1 MKSLSWTLPVALGF
15 VAVGCGGTTT
25 NDGMSSMNRSGGMMD
40 PGGMPLANSG
50 QEIVGTYA
58 MVAAPS
64 LTDAKQAVAWV
75 DRLKKLTTPPK
86 KLFIFGLNSA
96 TALKLKKPLDE
107 AKMSVIPVPDARLG
121 DDWWKSVVAVGAEKF
136 FGNGPTLKEP
146 NVDLI
151 TADQSKWNSTFTLD
165 GVKFVLLNTDTPVK
179 SEKGGEIP
187 KLWLQGKL
195 DSGKSNASK
204 EQNTVVLGARKLWA
218 TETLGRDGA
227 SGEAAAGVKVIDGVK
242 VTDGKVG
249 EVTAGSKAGEGE
261 RLVMTA
267 DPFGKSQSVRLYAT
281 SSEVPSLE
289 RPDEKSV
296 YQMVVPSGFAEDK
309 PLIVGL
315 LELRK
320 SGSMTSRMVQI
331 ESNFTSKSLIEALV
345 YDPMMRDAAKSLPK
359 QAVVPAG
366 KANEVKKPNAPK

>member
-1 MKSLSWTLPVALGF
+1 MKNLSLTLPVALGF

-40 PGGMPLANSG
+40 PGGMPLANAG

-107 AKMSVIPVPDARLG
+107 AKFGAIPVPDARLG

-195 DSGKSNASK
+195 DAGKSNSGK
-204 EQNTVVLGARKLWA
+204 EQNTVVLGARKLWS
-218 TETLGRDGA
+218 TEPTPDTTVEKGF
-227 SGEAAAGVKVIDGVK
+227 GEKGI
-242 VTDGKVG
+242 
-249 EVTAGSKAGEGE
+249 GSE
-261 RLVMTA
+261 RLVATA
-267 DPFGKSQSVRLYAT
+267 EPFGKSNSVRLYAT
-281 SSEVPSLE
+281 SALLPSLE
-289 RPDEKSV
+289 RPTENSV
-296 YQMVVPSGFAEDK
+296 YQMVVPGGFAEDK
-309 PLIVGL
+309 PLIVGV

-320 SGSMTSRMVQI
+320 SGSLNSKMVQI

-359 QAVVPAG
+359 QVVLPAD
-366 KANEVKKPNAPK
+366 KANEVKKPNASK

>member
-1 MKSLSWTLPVALGF
+1 MKNLSWTLPVALGF

-40 PGGMPLANSG
+40 PSGMPLANSG

-58 MVAAPS
+58 MVAAPN

-195 DSGKSNASK
+195 DAGKSNSGK

-227 SGEAAAGVKVIDGVK
+227 SGEAAGGVK

-249 EVTAGSKAGEGE
+249 EVSAGSKSAEGE
-261 RLVMTA
+261 RLVMTT
-267 DPFGKSQSVRLYAT
+267 DPFGKSQPVRLYAT

-345 YDPMMRDAAKSLPK
+345 FDPLTRDAAKSLPK
-359 QAVVPAG
+359 QAAVPAG